1 MAKERFVLNSDLRY
15 IDRNNLLRTR
25 SELSVA
31 KILSFLSQDYEYD
44 ASVTTPDGESVRIDF
59 KAGGGGGEGG
69 NDKYIEVIDSEED
82 AVKFKKI
89 RDKLPTLDIIAVGHS
104 KYASRINEMD
114 SLFFFDS
121 GNHLQTGS
129 IFVED
134 PTLAFDYAHI
144 LPLVEKCSVLH
155 GHTST
160 VMVEI
165 IGSMKNN
172 LVVDFADAKRL
183 IKETLNA
190 IDHKFFINKKY
201 LQKEDDIHYYVAFEG
216 PKGHFNL
223 QLPKSTTY
231 VLSGEATVE
240 KLSAEIIKLLAPKM
254 PQNVEALGVYIYEGI
269 NKGAHII
276 AGVEKEK

>member
-59 KAGGGGGEGG
+59 KAGGGGEGG

-104 KYASRINEMD
+104 KYASRIDEMD

-121 GNHLQTGS
+121 GNHMQTGS

-231 VLSGEATVE
+231 MLSGEATVE

-276 AGVEKEK
+276 AGVGKEK